1 MHEFRYRNKEFY
13 CEQVPVAAIAEKVGT
28 PFYLYSYQTL
38 LNHYRTYD
46 SAFAFIPH
54 IIAYAVKANANLSI
68 LKLFAKENSGA
79 DIVSAGELYKA
90 LKAGI
95 SPNRI
100 VFAGVGKSPQEIR
113 YALQSNILMLNVES
127 EHELETINEVAGR
140 IRRKARIALRVNPDV
155 DPKTHPYI
163 STGLKKSKFGIWI
176 GRALA
181 NYKLASRLKNI
192 EVTGL
197 HMHIGSQLTAISP
210 YVAALQRLI
219 PLMEQL
225 ESLDIAIRYLNIG
238 GGLGITYVDETPPHP
253 ADLAQAVAPFV
264 KELGVTLILEPGRAL
279 VGNAGILVTKVLYLK
294 ESEGKR
300 FVIVD
305 AGMNDLI
312 RPSLYDAYHRIQPVI
327 RRSRKTVVADVVGP
341 ICESADFLAKDRKME
356 DCRSG
361 ELLAVMSAGAYG
373 FAMASNYNARPRIPE
388 VMVKGNQY
396 AVIRERED
404 YKDLLKGERLPE
416 FLK

>member
-1 MHEFRYRNKEFY
+1 MHEFQYRNKELH
-13 CEQVPVAAIAEKVGT
+13 CEQVPVSAVADAVGT
-28 PFYLYSYQTL
+28 PFYLYSHRTL
-38 LNHYRTYD
+38 LNHYRAYD
-46 SAFAFIPH
+46 TAFSFIPH

-68 LKLFAKENSGA
+68 LKLFAREGSGA
-79 DIVSAGELYKA
+79 DIVSAGELYKT
-90 LKAGI
+90 LKAGVL
-95 SPNRI
+95 PERI
-100 VFAGVGKSPQEIR
+100 VFAGVGKSPQEIE
-113 YALQSNILMLNVES
+113 YALNSDILMFNVES
-127 EHELETINEVAGR
+127 EQELKRVNEVAGK
-140 IRRKARIALRVNPDV
+140 IHRKARIALRVNPDV

-176 GRALA
+176 GRALDH
-181 NYKLASRLKNI
+181 YKLASRLKNI

-197 HMHIGSQLTAISP
+197 HMHIGSQLTDVSP

-219 PLMEQL
+219 PLVEQL
-225 ESLDIAIRYLNIG
+225 KSHGIGIRYLNIG

-253 ADLAQAVAPFV
+253 VDLAQAVAPLI

-312 RPSLYDAYHRIQPVI
+312 RPSLYNAYHQIQPVI

-356 DCRSG
+356 DCSSD

-373 FAMASNYNARPRIPE
+373 FAMSSNYNARPRVPE

-404 YKDLLKGERLPE
+404 YKDLLKGEHLPG

>member
-1 MHEFRYRNKEFY
+1 MHEFRYRNKELY
-13 CEQVPVAAIAEKVGT
+13 CEQVPVSAVADAVGT
-28 PFYLYSYQTL
+28 PFYLYSHRTL
-38 LNHYRTYD
+38 LNHYRAYD
-46 SAFAFIPH
+46 TAFSFIPH

-68 LKLFAKENSGA
+68 LKLFAREGSGA

-90 LKAGI
+90 LKAGV
-95 SPNRI
+95 SPERI
-100 VFAGVGKSPQEIR
+100 VFAGVGKSPQEIE
-113 YALQSNILMLNVES
+113 YALNSGILMFNVES
-127 EHELETINEVAGR
+127 EQELKRINEVAGK
-140 IRRKARIALRVNPDV
+140 IHRKARIALRVNPDV

-176 GRALA
+176 GRALE

-192 EVTGL
+192 AVAGL
-197 HMHIGSQLTAISP
+197 HMHIGSQLTDVSP

-219 PLMEQL
+219 PLVEQL
-225 ESLDIAIRYLNIG
+225 KSHGIGIRYLNIG

-253 ADLAQAVAPFV
+253 VDLAQAVAPLI

-312 RPSLYDAYHRIQPVI
+312 RPSLYGAYHQIQPVI

-341 ICESADFLAKDRKME
+341 ICESADFLAKDRKIP
-356 DCRSG
+356 DCSSD

-373 FAMASNYNARPRIPE
+373 FAMSSNYNARPRVPE

-404 YKDLLKGERLPE
+404 YKDLLKGEHLPD